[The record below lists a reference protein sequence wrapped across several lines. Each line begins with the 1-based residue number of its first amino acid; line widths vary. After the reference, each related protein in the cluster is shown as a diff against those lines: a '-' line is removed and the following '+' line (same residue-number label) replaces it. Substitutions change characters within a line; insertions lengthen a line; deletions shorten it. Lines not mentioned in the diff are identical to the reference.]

1 MNKPLDP
8 ARSVCP
14 ALPMAS
20 MTQAQQA
27 AAQALIDGPRG
38 AVFGPFIPL
47 LRSPAL
53 MSGCKKLA
61 NTCVLT
67 AY

>member
-8 ARSVCP
+8 VYCMPGPQRMP

-53 MSGCKKLA
+53 MDRLQA
-61 NTCVLT
+61 I
-67 AY
+67 